1 MTARLNFQR
10 VTLTVVWLTAITVC
24 ANVHHKNFFRVSYLT
39 TSKTSALD
47 LGDYERVMDIAPTV
61 VSRDNNNVSFY
72 GLMEHL
78 RAELLKPNTVAI
90 IGSGEPLVD
99 GVASLFASC
108 LGVPLINVRNT
119 RALPEVGLYVIP
131 SLFRA
136 TLQGSWAIYYLC
148 AFTFRCLQ

>member
-1 MTARLNFQR
+1 MTRLNFQT
-10 VTLTVVWLTAITVC
+10 VTLTVVWLTCSTVC
-24 ANVHHKNFFRVSYLT
+24 GNVRVSYLT

-119 RALPEVGLYVIP
+119 TALPEVGLYVIP
-131 SLFRA
+131 SVGVFHP
-136 TLQGSWAIYYLC
+136 LQ
-148 AFTFRCLQ
+148 